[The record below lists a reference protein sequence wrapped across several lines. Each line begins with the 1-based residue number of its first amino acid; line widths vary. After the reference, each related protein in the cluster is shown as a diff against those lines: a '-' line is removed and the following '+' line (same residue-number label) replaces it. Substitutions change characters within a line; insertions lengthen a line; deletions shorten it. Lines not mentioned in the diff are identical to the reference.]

1 MKKGNPEFWNERF
14 GNKEYIYGEEPNVY
28 LKNTLKNLTSGKI
41 LFPAEG
47 EGRNAVY
54 AASLGWETHAFDPSI
69 SGQKKAL
76 QLAERNNVKIDYRLS
91 DLEKAGY
98 PAEDFDAIVLVYAH
112 FHQDLRR
119 EYHRK
124 LSQYLKKG
132 GHIILEA
139 FSKNHQENQ
148 ENNPKAGGPKNPDM
162 LYDLEEIKQDFPNFT
177 FLESLETT
185 TELKEGDHHLGQAQV
200 VRIFAQKR

>member
-14 GNKEYIYGEEPNVY
+14 GGEEYIYGEEPNAY
-28 LKNTLKNLTSGKI
+28 LKNSLKNLTLGKI

-54 AASLGWETHAFDPSI
+54 AAGIGWETHAFDPSI

-76 QLAERNNVKIDYRLS
+76 QLAEWNKVEIDYRLA
-91 DLEKAGY
+91 DLEEAEY
-98 PAEDFDAIVLVYAH
+98 PAENFDAIALIYAH
-112 FHQDLRR
+112 FHKDLRR

-139 FSKNHQENQ
+139 FSALHQKNQA
-148 ENNPKAGGPKNPDM
+148 NNPRAGGPKNPDM
-162 LYDLEEIKQDFPNFT
+162 LYSLEEIKQDFPNFR
-177 FLESLETT
+177 FLESMETA
-185 TELKEGDHHLGQAQV
+185 TELKEGNYHLGQAHL
-200 VRIFAQKR
+200 VRILAQKL